1 MRLKN
6 KVALVTGASRGIGY
20 AVAKCLAKDGA
31 HIIATARTEGGLVE
45 LDDAISEAGG
55 SASLVVMDLLDRPAL
70 PRLAGAIQ
78 ERWGRLD
85 IMILN
90 AGMLGVLA
98 PIAHLDEAVWDA
110 VIATNLTAC
119 FRIIHHLDP
128 LFRQSEAGR
137 AVLVSS
143 GAADANRPYW
153 GAYAASKAGL
163 ESLGKGWAEELVQTP
178 HKVNMIRPGRIAT
191 NMIAEAFPG
200 IDKSTL
206 PSPDDIAEAF
216 LKLCLKNCPHQGQV
230 LDANQLT

>member
-1 MRLKN
+1 MKLKN

-20 AVAKCLAKDGA
+20 AAAQCLAKNGA

-45 LDDAISEAGG
+45 LDDAISDAGG
-55 SASLVVMDLLDRPAL
+55 SATLVVMDLFDRPAL

-90 AGMLGVLA
+90 AGMLGTLA
-98 PIAHLDEAVWDA
+98 PIAHLDEAVWDD

-119 FRIIHHLDP
+119 FRIIHHLDR

-163 ESLGKGWAEELVQTP
+163 EALGKGWAEELVQTP
-178 HKVNMIRPGRIAT
+178 HKVNMLRPGRIAT
-191 NMIAEAFPG
+191 NMISEAFPG

-216 LKLCLKNCPHQGQV
+216 LQLCLKNCPHQGQV
-230 LDANQLT
+230 LDASQVI

>member
-1 MRLKN
+1 MKLKN

-20 AVAKCLAKDGA
+20 AVAKCLAKNGA

-45 LDDAISEAGG
+45 LDDAISDAGG

-90 AGMLGVLA
+90 AGMLGTLA
-98 PIAHLDEAVWDA
+98 PIAHLDEAVWDD
-110 VIATNLTAC
+110 VLATNLTAC

-153 GAYAASKAGL
+153 GRMLQVRRGL
-163 ESLGKGWAEELVQTP
+163 KLWGKGGRKNWC
-178 HKVNMIRPGRIAT
+178 RPRI
-191 NMIAEAFPG
+191 
-200 IDKSTL
+200 KSICSVPDASL
-206 PSPDDIAEAF
+206 PI
-216 LKLCLKNCPHQGQV
+216 
-230 LDANQLT
+230 